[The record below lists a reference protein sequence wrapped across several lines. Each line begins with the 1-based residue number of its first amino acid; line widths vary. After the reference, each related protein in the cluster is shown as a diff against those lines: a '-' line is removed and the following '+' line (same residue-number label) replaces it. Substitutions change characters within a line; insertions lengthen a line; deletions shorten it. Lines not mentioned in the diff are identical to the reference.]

1 MGRGLCGVKYL
12 RRISTRRL
20 LALCAATVAAGVGV
34 TALAMA
40 ATGGGPKPAAEP
52 LPVAVHDALAAP
64 TVQGV
69 SARIKFTNHLI
80 SGSDVQG
87 ADPILSGASGR
98 LWATSDGH
106 FRLELQA
113 DSNSEGATS
122 DSQVLSDG
130 HSAWVYDSGSNTVFE
145 GKLPAGH
152 DGKDGSGSA
161 NEQPPSLA
169 RIKKGI
175 AKLADHALLSGAQPT
190 DVAGQPAYTVRVEPK
205 RDGGLLGGAELAWDA
220 VHGTPLRVA
229 LYAKGDSSPVI
240 ELKVTDI
247 SYGPVPSSVF
257 DISPPPDAQVT
268 NVSPP
273 AHREGGRR
281 DSAPVTGLRDVQK
294 QLSFPVAAPE
304 TLAGRPQ
311 NEVRLIESNKDAGVL
326 VTYGEGLGGIA
337 VIERP
342 ADSGQ
347 SSSASGGDHGQLS
360 LPKVSVNGAQGE
372 ELDTALGTMIRFQRN
387 GVEYTVIASAPPA
400 TVQTAARA
408 L

>member
-1 MGRGLCGVKYL
+1 MRYL

-20 LALCAATVAAGVGV
+20 LALCAATVGVGV
-34 TALAMA
+34 GITALAMA
-40 ATGGGPKPAAEP
+40 ASGGGPTPPPEP
-52 LPVAVHDALAAP
+52 LPVAVHDALTAP

-69 SARIKFTNHLI
+69 SARIQFTNHLI

-98 LWATSDGH
+98 LWASSDGH
-106 FRLELQA
+106 LRLELQA

-130 HSAWVYDSGSNTVFE
+130 HRAWVYDSGSNTVFE
-145 GKLPAGH
+145 GTLPAGH

-161 NEQPPSLA
+161 NERPPSLDQ
-169 RIKKGI
+169 IKKGI
-175 AKLADHALLSGAQPT
+175 AKLTDHAVLGGAQPT
-190 DVAGQPAYTVRVEPK
+190 DLAGQPAYTVRVEPK
-205 RDGGLLGGAELAWDA
+205 RDAGLLGGAELAWDA
-220 VHGTPLRVA
+220 VHGTPLRAAV
-229 LYAKGDSSPVI
+229 YAKGDSSPVL

-247 SYGPVPSSVF
+247 SYGAVPSSVF

-268 NVSPP
+268 NVSPQS
-273 AHREGGRR
+273 HHEGGQGEA
-281 DSAPVTGLRDVQK
+281 APVTGLQAVQ
-294 QLSFPVAAPE
+294 QRTSFPIAAPD
-304 TLAGRPQ
+304 TLAGLPR
-311 NEVRLIESNKDAGVL
+311 NEIRLIQSGKDAGVL
-326 VTYGEGLGGIA
+326 VTYGQGLGGIA

-342 ADSGQ
+342 ADAAQG
-347 SSSASGGDHGQLS
+347 SSAPTGDQGQLT

-372 ELDTALGTMIRFQRN
+372 ELDTALGTMVRFQRN
-387 GVEYTVIASAPPA
+387 GVEYTVLASAPPA